1 MRQAGRARE
10 AGVVPRLDRCAIR
23 QARPRRPLRPFSRQH
38 ARRCQ
43 CVGPPRPGSLPWA
56 ACLQPHSAVRGR
68 RTLKGGNNEQSVLRF
83 LAMMMGASWGLRPA
97 ATPPTRRRSHAI
109 GPQSARAPSKHS
121 TLPPP
126 PPKQSAGKCVGS
138 VWAIVGER
146 RGQGHGSLSSRFAS
160 IVVRRPP
167 GAEECA
173 SETNGRGRMRGW
185 GIHARRHVCICV

>member
-1 MRQAGRARE
+1 MRHPA
-10 AGVVPRLDRCAIR
+10 
-23 QARPRRPLRPFSRQH
+23 S
-38 ARRCQ
+38 
-43 CVGPPRPGSLPWA
+43 PPAAPASSLQSA
-56 ACLQPHSAVRGR
+56 ACTALPVRGASTAWLPSLGCLPPTPFCRSGR